1 MDAMTDADSAKRLIC
16 AIDTAELDT
25 AVSLAASLVDVVGAI
40 KLGLEFYTAHGPAGV
55 TDVSR
60 CGLPIFLDL
69 KYYDIPNTGAGAI
82 RGSAALNPFMM
93 TVHVAGGPAMMRA
106 AMAASFRL
114 ADRNGANRPLVIGI
128 TVLTSFDDGD
138 VVAVG
143 MKGPLADQVRRLAD
157 LALDNGLDGVVASAH
172 EIADLR
178 TQCGAEFTLVVPGIR
193 PAWSSADDQKR
204 IVTPA
209 EAIRRGA
216 DYLVVGRPITRADDP
231 AAAARRVIGEMVSG
245 AG

>member
-1 MDAMTDADSAKRLIC
+1 
-16 AIDTAELDT
+16 
-25 AVSLAASLVDVVGAI
+25 
-40 KLGLEFYTAHGPAGV
+40 
-55 TDVSR
+55 
-60 CGLPIFLDL
+60 
-69 KYYDIPNTGAGAI
+69 
-82 RGSAALNPFMM
+82 
-93 TVHVAGGPAMMRA
+93 MRA

-114 ADRNGANRPLVIGI
+114 ADRNGANRPLVVGI
-128 TVLTSFDDGD
+128 TVLTSFDDVD
-138 VVAVG
+138 VDAVG

-157 LALDNGLDGVVASAH
+157 LARDNGLDGVVASAH

-178 TQCGAEFTLVVPGIR
+178 TQCGADFTLVIPGIR

-231 AAAARRVIGEMVSG
+231 AAAARRIIGEMVSG

>member
-1 MDAMTDADSAKRLIC
+1 M
-16 AIDTAELDT
+16 
-25 AVSLAASLVDVVGAI
+25 
-40 KLGLEFYTAHGPAGV
+40 
-55 TDVSR
+55 
-60 CGLPIFLDL
+60 
-69 KYYDIPNTGAGAI
+69 
-82 RGSAALNPFMM
+82 
-93 TVHVAGGPAMMRA
+93 
-106 AMAASFRL
+106 
-114 ADRNGANRPLVIGI
+114 
-128 TVLTSFDDGD
+128 LTSFDDGD
-138 VVAVG
+138 VDAVG
-143 MKGPLADQVRRLAD
+143 MKGPLADQVHRLAD

-178 TQCGAEFTLVVPGIR
+178 SQCGADFTLVVPGIR

-216 DYLVVGRPITRADDP
+216 AYLGVGRPITRADDP